1 MNSAEMGSAQM
12 QPARLADRLTHGWAV
27 SGAFLAALAWF
38 ALLAWVRPLTN
49 PDEGRY
55 IGVALDMLTRG
66 DWIVPR
72 LDGLPFFH
80 KPPLFYWL
88 GAASM
93 GTFGVSEL
101 AGRMPSLLGA
111 SLAVASVFALVR
123 RWADPVTAAVAALV
137 LACMPYFYVG
147 AQFANLDMLVA
158 GVMSATIAAAAHATL
173 RKEAGE
179 AWQSMLTLAY
189 ALAGL
194 GLLAKGLIGL
204 VLPGAVYLIWTLLRG
219 QVRASLLQ
227 GRVRASLPLL
237 FFWPGWLALA
247 AVALPWMLAMQLR
260 YESFFDYFIVTQHF
274 RRFSGA
280 GFNNA
285 HPFWFFVPVIAL
297 LTMPWPLWLIAG
309 GRKLARR
316 ASWTDLDTLM
326 LVWLLVIVVFFSIP
340 NSKLVGYVLAALPP
354 LAVLVARCAL
364 VLARD
369 SQRGMRWLQWTVG
382 GAATL
387 CAAAGIGLA
396 VQQRGLDESLIQ
408 SVAGSVSTSDRVV
421 MLGDYYYQVPFYW
434 KRSADSYIAG
444 DWRESVATARD
455 NWRKEIWD
463 AGQFESARAARLLI
477 STDDAARMTQCGGVT
492 WFIGNIEWATQPW
505 LASRKPFAVRGEV
518 AIWRI
523 DPGMAGS
530 APSCAAQAKSLQ
542 VAP

>member
-1 MNSAEMGSAQM
+1 MTSAELHSAQDNGR
-12 QPARLADRLTHGWAV
+12 RLSDLLTHAWAV
-27 SGAFLAALAWF
+27 PGVFLAALAWF

-55 IGVALDMLTRG
+55 VGVALDMLTRG

-88 GAASM
+88 SAASM
-93 GTFGVSEL
+93 GSFGVSEL

-111 SLAVASVFALVR
+111 SLAVASIFALTR
-123 RWADPVTAAVAALV
+123 RWADPVTAGVSALV

-158 GVMSATIAAAAHATL
+158 GVMSATIATAAYATL

-179 AWQSMLTLAY
+179 TWRWLLTLTY

-204 VLPGAVYLIWTLLRG
+204 VLPGAVYVLWTLVRG
-219 QVRASLLQ
+219 KARASL
-227 GRVRASLPLL
+227 SLL
-237 FFWPGWLALA
+237 FFWPGWLAFA
-247 AVALPWMLAMQLR
+247 AVALPWLAAMQLR
-260 YESFFDYFIVTQHF
+260 YDSFFDYFIVTQHF
-274 RRFSGA
+274 RRFSGS

-285 HPFWFFVPVIAL
+285 HPFWFFVPVILAL
-297 LTMPWPLWLIAG
+297 TLPWPLWLIAG
-309 GRKLARR
+309 GRKLMRR

-340 NSKLVGYVLAALPP
+340 SSKLIGYVLAALPP

-364 VLARD
+364 ALARD
-369 SQRGMRWLQWTVG
+369 SHRGKRWLQWTAG
-382 GAATL
+382 FAATL

-396 VQQRGLDESLIQ
+396 VQQRALNESVIQ
-408 SVAGSVSTSDRVV
+408 SVAGSVSASDRVV
-421 MLGDYYYQVPFYW
+421 MLDEYYYQVPFYW
-434 KRSADSYIAG
+434 KRSSDSYIAG
-444 DWRESVATARD
+444 DWRESVAAARD

-463 AGQFESARAARLLI
+463 AGRFESARAARLLI
-477 STDDAARMTQCGGVT
+477 SIDEAARMSRCGGVT
-492 WFIGNIEWATQPW
+492 WFIGTTQWAEQPW
-505 LASRKPFAVRGEV
+505 LLGHKPFAIRGDV

-523 DPGMAGS
+523 EPASAMGAAGVPECS
-530 APSCAAQAKSLQ
+530 VPAKPPAAAS
-542 VAP
+542 